1 MTAMTRRARTYLML
15 LVVPLLVGCTSAT
28 PSRESERG
36 SSSPRVRCLAN
47 PQRDTSEGTRPLF
60 FFFCVES
67 P

>member
-1 MTAMTRRARTYLML
+1 ML
-15 LVVPLLVGCTSAT
+15 LVVLLLVGCTSAT

-36 SSSPRVRCLAN
+36 SSAPRVRCLAN